1 MKNKTIDTISMKN
14 ILTTLILGSLITAI
28 SGCGS
33 TITKPPA
40 ANTDPII
47 DNPVINH
54 PVIDNPADHQPTPS
68 HIDTPTS
75 PKPREGKADDQAST
89 PEGIKQVVTAGNQF
103 AIDMYQKLNT
113 QADQAGKNVFFSPY
127 SLSTAVAMLYNAAE
141 GETKNQMAKTFHYP
155 SLNTLN
161 PNSAALY
168 NRFNQINP
176 DYKLVTTNDLWLHQD
191 LTAKPSYQDAVQRYF
206 ASAAKKL
213 DFMKQPEQ
221 SRQTINQSI
230 ADQTNQMIP
239 ELLPKDSITP
249 STVSVLTNAIYF
261 KGDWQSPF
269 DSSYDADFHKLDGSK
284 INTKLMYQKGYFGYT
299 EDKQSQVIALPYKG
313 EALSTLVILPKS
325 KDKAAMDRLIKGLTP
340 TQIEQWSA
348 SLEKQEVI
356 LNLPKFTLEAGYEMK
371 PLLSNLGMPR
381 AFEKTGEFKMFGN
394 DLDKELVVDEVY
406 HKAVIKVDEVGS
418 EAAAATGSVMTN
430 ASASMQP
437 PVEFTA
443 DHPFMFVIKDNET
456 GAILFLGQM
465 NHP

>member
-1 MKNKTIDTISMKN
+1 MKSKTVETITIKN

-28 SGCGS
+28 SGCDS
-33 TITKPPA
+33 TIINPPA
-40 ANTDPII
+40 AHTDPII
-47 DNPVINH
+47 DH
-54 PVIDNPADHQPTPS
+54 PVIDHSADHQPIAS
-68 HIDTPTS
+68 HVDAPTS

-127 SLSTAVAMLYNAAE
+127 SLSTAVGMLYNAAE
-141 GETKNQMAKTFHYP
+141 GESKNQMAKTFHYP

-176 DYKLVTTNDLWLHQD
+176 DYKLVTTNDLWLRQD

-206 ASAAKKL
+206 ASAVKKL

-230 ADQTNQMIP
+230 ANQTNQMIP
-239 ELLPKDSITP
+239 QLLPEGSIVP

-269 DSSYDADFHKLDGSK
+269 DSSYDADFYKFDGSK
-284 INTKLMYQKGYFGYT
+284 IKTKLMYQKGYFGYT
-299 EDKQSQVIALPYKG
+299 EDKQAQVIALPYKG
-313 EALSTLVILPKS
+313 EALSMLVILPKS

-340 TQIEQWSA
+340 TQIDQWSA

-356 LNLPKFTLEAGYEMK
+356 LNLPKFTLNAGYEMK

-394 DLDKELVVDEVY
+394 DLDKELVVDNVY

-418 EAAAATGSVMTN
+418 EAAAATAIVVVNS
-430 ASASMQP
+430 SAPMQP

-443 DHPFMFVIKDNET
+443 NHPFMFVIKDNET

-465 NHP
+465 NQP

>member
-1 MKNKTIDTISMKN
+1 
-14 ILTTLILGSLITAI
+14 
-28 SGCGS
+28 
-33 TITKPPA
+33 
-40 ANTDPII
+40 
-47 DNPVINH
+47 
-54 PVIDNPADHQPTPS
+54 
-68 HIDTPTS
+68 
-75 PKPREGKADDQAST
+75 
-89 PEGIKQVVTAGNQF
+89 
-103 AIDMYQKLNT
+103 
-113 QADQAGKNVFFSPY
+113 
-127 SLSTAVAMLYNAAE
+127 MLYNAAE

-168 NRFNQINP
+168 NRFNQTNP
-176 DYKLVTTNDLWLHQD
+176 DYKLVTTNDLWLRQD

-206 ASAAKKL
+206 GSEIKKL

-230 ADQTNQMIP
+230 ANQTNQMIP
-239 ELLPKDSITP
+239 ELLPEDSISPT
-249 STVSVLTNAIYF
+249 TVSVLTNAIYF
-261 KGDWQSPF
+261 KGDWQRPF

-284 INTKLMYQKGYFGYT
+284 INTKLMYQKGYFGYA

-313 EALSTLVILPKS
+313 EALSMLVILPKS

-356 LNLPKFTLEAGYEMK
+356 LNLPKFTLNAGYEMK

-394 DLDKELVVDEVY
+394 DLDKELVVDAIY
-406 HKAVIKVDEVGS
+406 HKAVIKVDELGS
-418 EAAAATGSVMTN
+418 EAAAATSIIMELT
-430 ASASMQP
+430 SAPAQP

-443 DHPFMFVIKDNET
+443 DHPFMFVIKDNKT
-456 GAILFLGQM
+456 SAILFLGQV
-465 NHP
+465 NEPN